1 MNGLVLPLLL
11 SLLALAV
18 FVLALGMAVNA
29 VRARLR
35 PRPARRIVVIG
46 VGGAG
51 GNVVDRMVR
60 AKSAGA
66 ELWACNTDTQA
77 RRRCVA
83 SHKLQIGRKITG
95 GLGAGGDPSVGQR
108 AAEDDARVIAQ
119 ALAGADVVFVAAGLG
134 GGTGSGA
141 APVVARIARE
151 KGALAIGVVTRP
163 FAFEGAARAAV
174 ADGAVEA
181 LHGSVDALI
190 TIPNE
195 SVRRVL
201 LENVSIVDTFGVV
214 DQVLVGGV
222 QALIDLIRVPGFIN
236 LDFADVRAVLRD
248 AGPAVIGV
256 GRARGDERARDAAH
270 EAISN
275 PLLEVGV
282 GGARAVLL
290 NVSGPPELSL
300 GEVSRAAEEVR
311 AAVDPKANL
320 IFGANLDERLGDE
333 VQVTVIATG
342 FGGSAPE
349 ARAAAERPATGERSG
364 TAERPAAGER
374 SGTAERPAARGARDA
389 AGSAPAD
396 VQVPG
401 FPVGDGPAAAP
412 RSASR

>member
-1 MNGLVLPLLL
+1 
-11 SLLALAV
+11 
-18 FVLALGMAVNA
+18 
-29 VRARLR
+29 
-35 PRPARRIVVIG
+35 
-46 VGGAG
+46 
-51 GNVVDRMVR
+51 VDRMVR

-77 RRRCVA
+77 LRRCVA

-364 TAERPAAGER
+364 TAERPAA
-374 SGTAERPAARGARDA
+374 RGARDA